1 MKRPLVAGVAQLAIA
16 LAAIGG
22 RPTPSDAQVV
32 ETNDHIVA
40 TVAPGVYAIRHKNSV
55 RIGALSG
62 TTTVIIG
69 DHDVLIV
76 DSGSLPSIAISDIA
90 LIRRWTTKPVR
101 YVVNTHWHGDHTWG
115 NGVYADSFPGV
126 AIISHANTPALMQGY
141 LTNFLPGNV
150 ARARQVMRSA
160 ETGKEADGTPLTADR
175 RTELTAD
182 LPNARIRATEY
193 ASLTTRLPNVTFDHE
208 LTLDLG
214 GREVQ
219 LKFLGRGNTS
229 SDIVVWLPREKI
241 VATGDLLV
249 YPYQFFL
256 GGYPVEW
263 SRTLER
269 VAQLGPQTIIPGHGA
284 VLPAADG
291 LAYLAVVR
299 EILDVVAAAV
309 RDEVFKQGN
318 IPPNDTEQLQRGHFI
333 AVKEAVKKRPE
344 ILALRTRFGRGDAD
358 RLGFFDGAMPNV
370 IDSAYREAWGN

>member
-1 MKRPLVAGVAQLAIA
+1 MKRTFAAHVARLAIVI
-16 LAAIGG
+16 AAIEGW
-22 RPTPSDAQVV
+22 PTRSDAQVV

-40 TVAPGVYAIRHKNSV
+40 TVAPGVYAIRHKNAS

-69 DHDVLIV
+69 ERDVLIV
-76 DSGSLPSIAISDIA
+76 DSGSLPSIAMSDIA

-115 NGVYADSFPGV
+115 NSVYADSFPGV
-126 AIISHANTPALMQGY
+126 AIVSHVGTPALMQGY
-141 LTNFLPGNV
+141 LTNFLARNV
-150 ARARQVMRSA
+150 ARAKQAVRSA
-160 ETGKEADGTPLTADR
+160 ETGKEADGTPLTAAR
-175 RTELTAD
+175 RTEVAAD
-182 LPNARIRATEY
+182 LPNARIRAAEY
-193 ASLTTRLPNVTFDHE
+193 STLTTRLPNVTFDHE

-249 YPYQFFL
+249 YPYPFFL

-263 SRTLER
+263 SRTLDR

-284 VLPAADG
+284 VLAAADG
-291 LAYLAVVR
+291 LAYLAGIR
-299 EILDVVAAAV
+299 
-309 RDEVFKQGN
+309 
-318 IPPNDTEQLQRGHFI
+318 
-333 AVKEAVKKRPE
+333 
-344 ILALRTRFGRGDAD
+344 
-358 RLGFFDGAMPNV
+358 
-370 IDSAYREAWGN
+370 